1 MMSQKLKSYKEYLYN
16 TSMFLINLQD
26 AKMRIFFIFKI
37 ESQILWGGYIVFIL
51 LLFMTCMVSLL
62 LIKKYER
69 IWKIINYFFN
79 LEDRHCDF
87 YKYDF
92 MLK

>member
-1 MMSQKLKSYKEYLYN
+1 MGW
-16 TSMFLINLQD
+16 INSFHIIIIYDLHG
-26 AKMRIFFIFKI
+26 IT
-37 ESQILWGGYIVFIL
+37 IVN
-51 LLFMTCMVSLL
+51 
-62 LIKKYER
+62 KKYER